1 MSDAADERAVPATD
15 TDRTDR
21 TERLVRHALNT
32 LGNAAVGA
40 AVVMAAVMLLL
51 GVGNEEVPWEWSVAV
66 AGALTAGFVLRL
78 AADDLPGPRR

>member
-1 MSDAADERAVPATD
+1 MSNAAHERPVPATD
-15 TDRTDR
+15 TDRTD
-21 TERLVRHALNT
+21 RLVRHALNT

-51 GVGNEEVPWEWSVAV
+51 GVGDAQVPWEWSVAV

-78 AADDLPGPRR
+78 GVDDPPRR

>member
-1 MSDAADERAVPATD
+1 MSDATDERAVPATD
-15 TDRTDR
+15 TDPTG
-21 TERLVRHALNT
+21 RLVRQALNT

-51 GVGNEEVPWEWSVAV
+51 GLGDAEVPWEWSMAV

-78 AADDLPGPRR
+78 AADDLPKPRR